1 MTFYILLLK
10 VQTFNSGMMGSLLS
24 VASGDTIDTDALSP
38 SWLSLFHS
46 SHLLEERGPKNFVI
60 RSYVIECLC

>member
-1 MTFYILLLK
+1 
-10 VQTFNSGMMGSLLS
+10 MMGSLLS

-46 SHLLEERGPKNFVI
+46 SHLLEERGPEIYDI
-60 RSYVIECLC
+60 RS